1 MEADLARYYLIDL
14 RDLQRHDQHGRVL
27 TLQMVFVR
35 LWALLRWEPS
45 SFTAQALGGSGWT
58 RTDHLLADVWQAL
71 SGESHPSRPVAPNGH
86 DGKLDAARKR
96 AQERQSAIESGEIA

>member
-1 MEADLARYYLIDL
+1 
-14 RDLQRHDQHGRVL
+14 
-27 TLQMVFVR
+27 MVFVR

-58 RTDHLLADVWQAL
+58 RTDYLLADVWQAL
-71 SGESHPSRPVAPNGH
+71 SGESHPSRPVVIAPNIH
-86 DGKLDAARKR
+86 DEKLDAARKR